1 MLPWLD
7 KEEFYHDRT
16 KQIIFEQ
23 KEWEKQ
29 ENIAYFSVKDW
40 YKILNTEQII
50 ENTWNLSKKW
60 GVKIYSL
67 SFLKVLRYTAIRRSE
82 NEKNK
87 NEGKEV
93 CDEEKERREYTPKK
107 KERIS
112 VSI

>member
-1 MLPWLD
+1 M
-7 KEEFYHDRT
+7 
-16 KQIIFEQ
+16 
-23 KEWEKQ
+23 
-29 ENIAYFSVKDW
+29 
-40 YKILNTEQII
+40 
-50 ENTWNLSKKW
+50 

-107 KERIS
+107 KE
-112 VSI
+112 SI